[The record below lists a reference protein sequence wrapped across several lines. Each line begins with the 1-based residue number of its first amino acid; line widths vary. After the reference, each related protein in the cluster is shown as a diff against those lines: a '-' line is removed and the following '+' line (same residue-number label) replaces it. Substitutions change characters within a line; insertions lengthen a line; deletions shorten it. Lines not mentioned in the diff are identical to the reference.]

1 MLCAALATFAHAPCQ
16 PPVQSISHPSRALGV
31 YDAITGM
38 ELVSSPGKST
48 DGRFTMPL
56 EREAETYR
64 REVVRLLAEGHAGRH
79 VLIKGDEVVSI
90 WDTQRDALQAGRDR
104 FGLDDIAVVEID

>member
-1 MLCAALATFAHAPCQ
+1 
-16 PPVQSISHPSRALGV
+16 
-31 YDAITGM
+31 
-38 ELVSSPGKST
+38 
-48 DGRFTMPL
+48 MPL

-64 REVVRLLAEGHAGRH
+64 REVGRLLAEGHAGRH

-104 FGLDDIAVVEID
+104 FGLDDIAVVKIDPRDPERLRLIDARKASHLCQP

>member
-1 MLCAALATFAHAPCQ
+1 M
-16 PPVQSISHPSRALGV
+16 R
-31 YDAITGM
+31 
-38 ELVSSPGKST
+38 
-48 DGRFTMPL
+48 L

-90 WDTQRDALQAGRDR
+90 WDTQRDALQAACEKYGLEPFAVIKVDARDPER
-104 FGLDDIAVVEID
+104 IRRIDLEKESAQCQA